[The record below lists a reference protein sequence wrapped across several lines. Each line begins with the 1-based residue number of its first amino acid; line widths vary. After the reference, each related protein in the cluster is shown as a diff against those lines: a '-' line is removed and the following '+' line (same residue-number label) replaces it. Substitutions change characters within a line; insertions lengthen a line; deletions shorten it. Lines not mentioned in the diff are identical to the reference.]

1 MTQQA
6 ATQQA
11 VTQHSVTQQAVTQ
24 QAATQ
29 QAATQDAGAQEARCV
44 IIGGGA
50 MGVGLL
56 YYLAHEGWTDTILL
70 EKGELT
76 SGSTWHAAG
85 LIPNFIGDLNV
96 AKVHQ
101 EAVALYPRLEAET
114 GLSAGWHGCGAIRL
128 ARTDDEVDW
137 HRYVHAM
144 LTQIGVESHLIGVE
158 EIRRRHPL
166 LEDLSDVKLGFYT
179 PNDGWT
185 DPTGCTNA
193 MARGARQLG
202 CDIRRHTLVSDMSQ
216 LPDGRWEIIA
226 SPNGADGSSGKAGAD
241 SYRIVADHV
250 VNAAGHYAPQLG
262 AMVGLDVPVVSVIHQ
277 YLVTEPLQA
286 MIDLGYEPPVVRD
299 PRSSCYYRREIDG
312 LLVGPYEMSGSTVYG
327 VGAEGIDWGLHFY
340 LTPPD
345 LDVLEECLHFAAM
358 RIPAFAEAGI
368 KQVVSGPIT
377 HTPDSGYLMGPAPG
391 LRNYW
396 HCNGASIGITQG
408 PGAGK
413 YLAQWMVYGQ
423 TEINVR
429 GMDPRRF
436 GDHSGPRST
445 FAIAKAHD
453 EYHEMYQVRLPGEY
467 RAAGRPQ
474 KTSAIYDRLDSLGAQ
489 WQEVYGWERAQYYSP
504 DGTPEQHSFR
514 RSNAL
519 EVGGVVGD
527 EVRGV
532 RERVG
537 VADLSAFA
545 SFEVTGA
552 DAHGLLDRLSANRLP
567 ERDGGIRLTHMLTEL
582 GGIECEMTIARLH
595 AQRFYLTSA
604 IMGQSHD
611 LDWLTQHVHDGADV
625 TVSDVTDTTGI
636 VAVTGPR
643 ARDVLSTLTSAD
655 LSNGAFRWLTAAPIE
670 VAGVRCLALRVSYV
684 GELGWELH
692 CPMERFAELYD
703 ALVVT
708 GEPHEMAHFGS
719 YAMNAMRIEKGYKAW
734 GSELT
739 TEITPVEARL
749 ERFVDLSRP
758 FLGRDAVIAR
768 RDQPEPLSMVL
779 VYCEVDA
786 ADSDVRGNEP
796 AFAPGEREV
805 MGIATSGA
813 WGYTVDRS
821 LAFVYVDPG
830 FEAPGSTFELDLL
843 GERRKATVLAEPA
856 YDPANTALR
865 S

>member
-1 MTQQA
+1 MT
-6 ATQQA
+6 
-11 VTQHSVTQQAVTQ
+11 
-24 QAATQ
+24 
-29 QAATQDAGAQEARCV
+29 QEARCV

-85 LIPNFIGDLNV
+85 LIPNFIGDLNM
-96 AKVHQ
+96 AKVHE

-144 LTQIGVESHLIGVE
+144 LTQVGIESDLIGLS
-158 EIRRRHPL
+158 EIRERNPL

-185 DPTGCTNA
+185 DPSGCTNA
-193 MARGARQLG
+193 MARGARNRG
-202 CDIRRHTLVSDMSQ
+202 CEIRRHTMVTDMNR

-226 SPNGADGSSGKAGAD
+226 APGGMKAAGNGKDAVD
-241 SYRIVADHV
+241 SYRIVCDHV

-262 AMVGLDVPVVSVIHQ
+262 AMVGLDVPIVSVIHQ
-277 YLVTEPLQA
+277 YLVTEPMQA
-286 MIDLGYEPPVVRD
+286 MIDLGYEPPVTRD

-312 LLVGPYEMSGSTVYG
+312 LLVGPYEMSDSRVYG
-327 VGAEGIDWGLHFY
+327 VEGIDWAHDFY
-340 LTPPD
+340 LTPPNV
-345 LDVLEECLHFAAM
+345 DVLEECLEYTVM

-368 KQVVSGPIT
+368 KQIVSGPIT
-377 HTPDSGYLMGPAPG
+377 HTPDSGYLMGPAPE

-413 YLAQWMVYGQ
+413 YLAQWMVHGQ

-429 GMDPRRF
+429 SMDPRRF
-436 GDHSGPRST
+436 GDHTGPRST
-445 FAIAKAHD
+445 FAIAKATD

-467 RAAGRPQ
+467 RDAGRPQ
-474 KTSAIYDRLDSLGAQ
+474 KTNPIYDRLDRLGAQ
-489 WQEVYGWERAQYYSP
+489 WQEVYGWERPQYYSP
-504 DGTPEQHSFR
+504 NGAAERHSFR
-514 RSNAL
+514 RSNAFDP
-519 EVGGVVGD
+519 VGD

-537 VADLSAFA
+537 IADITAFA

-552 DAHGLLDRLSANRLP
+552 DAAGLLDRLSANRLP
-567 ERDGGIRLTHMLTEL
+567 ARDGGIRLTHMLTEM
-582 GGIECEMTIARLH
+582 GGIECEMTIARL
-595 AQRFYLTSA
+595 APDRFYLTSA

-611 LDWLTQHVHDGADV
+611 LDWLVQHIEEGTDAKVADV
-625 TVSDVTDTTGI
+625 TDSTGI
-636 VAVTGPR
+636 LAVTGPR
-643 ARDVLSTLTSAD
+643 ARDVLIDLTDAD
-655 LSNGAFRWLTAAPIE
+655 LSNEAFRWLTAAEID
-670 VAGVRCLALRVSYV
+670 VAGVACLALRVSYV

-692 CPMERFAELYD
+692 CSIDRLAEMYD
-703 ALVVT
+703 AVVAA
-708 GEPHEMAHFGS
+708 GEPHGMVHFGS
-719 YAMNAMRIEKGYKAW
+719 YAMNVMRIEKAYKAW

-739 TEITPVEARL
+739 TEITPIEARL
-749 ERFVDLSRP
+749 ERFVDLNRP
-758 FLGRDAVIAR
+758 FIGRDASVAR
-768 RDQPEPLSMVL
+768 RDQSEPLSMVL

-786 ADSDVRGNEP
+786 TDNDVRGNEP
-796 AFAPGEREV
+796 AFDADGNV
-805 MGIATSGA
+805 MGIATSGT
-813 WGYTVDRS
+813 WGHTVGRS
-821 LAFVYVDPG
+821 LAFVYVAPE

-843 GERRKATVLAEPA
+843 GERRVATVLAEPA
-856 YDPANTALR
+856 YDPANTAPR
-865 S
+865 A